1 MPALTIRNIP
11 DDIHRGLKALAASHG
26 QSTEAEVRSILAAA
40 VKPETRVKMGQAL
53 WELGREIQLTKE
65 EVAIM
70 ESARDR
76 TPAKPMS
83 FDE

>member
-11 DDIHRGLKALAASHG
+11 DEIHRGLKILAARHG
-26 QSTEAEVRSILAAA
+26 RSAEAEVRELIAAA
-40 VKPETRVKMGQAL
+40 VMPPDRMKMGQAL
-53 WELGREIQLTKE
+53 WDLGREIGLTE
-65 EVAIM
+65 EEFAIM

-76 TPAKPMS
+76 TPAEPMS